1 MNPLRSQFL
10 LRPDVHYLNFGSFGA
25 TPSPVFDS
33 YQRWQRLLESEP
45 VQFIAFDGVGYLA
58 ESRRALAEYL
68 KVADPDEL
76 VYVTNPSYA
85 VNTVAAS
92 LDLGPGDEVLATDI
106 EYGACDRA
114 WDFHCKEKGAVYR
127 RQHIRLPVTDKETFL
142 EDLFAG
148 VNERTRVLFISHITS
163 ATALRLPV
171 EEACVRAKALGLIT
185 FIDGA
190 HAPAHIPLDLSAL
203 QADFYTG
210 ACHKWMMA
218 PKGCS
223 FLFARKEMQP
233 FLKPLVVS
241 WGYKA
246 AAPSHSMFLDHQQM
260 NGTRDFSAFLTVP
273 DCIAFMRAHDW
284 EAVSARCRSMVRENA
299 PRFYELME
307 TQPIS
312 PISEEWLGQM
322 VSIPIKT
329 DMPELLQRR
338 LFTDY
343 KIEVPVMRQG
353 SDVYLRYSINAF
365 NAQEDLDALFDA
377 LTEMKPWA

>member
-68 KVADPDEL
+68 KVADPDDL

-223 FLFARKEMQP
+223 FLFARKEVQP

>member
-10 LRPDVHYLNFGSFGA
+10 LRPDIHYLNFGSFGA

-68 KVADPDEL
+68 KVADPDDL

-106 EYGACDRA
+106 EYGAFDRA

-171 EEACVRAKALGLIT
+171 EEACVRAKAMGLIT

-190 HAPAHIPLDLSAL
+190 HAPAHIPFDLSAL

-223 FLFARKEMQP
+223 FLFARKEVQP

-246 AAPSHSMFLDHQQM
+246 ATPSHSMFLDHQQM

-365 NAQEDLDALFDA
+365 NEQEDLDALFDA

>member
-10 LRPDVHYLNFGSFGA
+10 LRPDIHYLNFGSFGA

-171 EEACVRAKALGLIT
+171 EEACVRAKAMGLIT

>member
-10 LRPDVHYLNFGSFGA
+10 LRPDIHYLNFGSFGA

-68 KVADPDEL
+68 KVADPDDL

-171 EEACVRAKALGLIT
+171 EEACVRAKAMGLIT

-190 HAPAHIPLDLSAL
+190 HAPAHIPFDLSAL

-223 FLFARKEMQP
+223 FLFARKEVQP

-246 AAPSHSMFLDHQQM
+246 ATPSHSMFLDHQQM

-365 NAQEDLDALFDA
+365 NEQEDLDALFDA

>member
-10 LRPDVHYLNFGSFGA
+10 LRPDIHYLNFGSFGA

-171 EEACVRAKALGLIT
+171 EEACVRAKAMGLIT

-223 FLFARKEMQP
+223 FLFARKEVQP

-365 NAQEDLDALFDA
+365 NVQEDLDALFDA

>member
-10 LRPDVHYLNFGSFGA
+10 LRPDIHYLNFGSFGA

-223 FLFARKEMQP
+223 FLFARKEVQP

-338 LFTDY
+338 LFNDY

>member
-1 MNPLRSQFL
+1 
-10 LRPDVHYLNFGSFGA
+10 
-25 TPSPVFDS
+25 
-33 YQRWQRLLESEP
+33 

-223 FLFARKEMQP
+223 FLFARKEVQP